1 MHMLTIE
8 GSPRQRIQIYSIL
21 PAEDSFWEEAYMKV
35 VIWKS
40 PRLVVP
46 FLKKFFKLNR

>member
-1 MHMLTIE
+1 MHMLFIE
-8 GSPRQRIQIYSIL
+8 ESHQYGFPRGSL
-21 PAEDSFWEEAYMKV
+21 PDGDSFWEEAYMKV

>member
-1 MHMLTIE
+1 MHMLFIE
-8 GSPRQRIQIYSIL
+8 GTQRQADSIKAV
-21 PAEDSFWEEAYMKV
+21 PAGRVSFREEAYMKV

-46 FLKKFFKLNR
+46 FLRKFFKLNR